1 MGGSGDFFE
10 YPLCIYGPTE
20 YWKAKL
26 QFKFPVSRDSIWT
39 MIAVEDGRFSFTIGS
54 IPGVA
59 TAGDIVLC
67 PPQTEFCREMID
79 PLSFFYSRFR
89 YRGAGAAEEERI
101 VHLLRNLYGY
111 KFTTPEQDRLSNNYR
126 NLLAVYGKED
136 WSSRRWTTHFV
147 SDIWSLFCM
156 QAESLVQFGNIVHD
170 PLMKAA
176 KSRIEHHAFQNV
188 QMKDIA
194 VQFDLHPVQFTRR
207 FQKVFGVSPSRYL
220 FSIRMEKAKSLLI
233 QTDYTLD
240 HVAQLCGYDNGYY
253 FSRMFTQYTKMNPSV
268 FRKMHALPS
277 I

>member
-1 MGGSGDFFE
+1 
-10 YPLCIYGPTE
+10 
-20 YWKAKL
+20 
-26 QFKFPVSRDSIWT
+26 
-39 MIAVEDGRFSFTIGS
+39 
-54 IPGVA
+54 
-59 TAGDIVLC
+59 
-67 PPQTEFCREMID
+67 MID